1 MKNIDNVKFEWNNI
15 ECLDPKMVMDLINS
29 KTGMCLVKLKD
40 GDIRLA
46 HMLGSVDFVA
56 GLMRDEE
63 IRHTDSTTE
72 VSREWVKEFAEHEEF
87 ILYSTEYYEEY
98 GEYAG
103 STATVFDNVIEIALI
118 PDNPIIRAFTDW
130 LDF

>member
-1 MKNIDNVKFEWNNI
+1 MKNIDKVKFEWHNI
-15 ECLDPKMVMDLINS
+15 ECLDQKMITNLINS
-29 KTGMCLVKLKD
+29 KTGICLVKLRD

-46 HMLGSVDFVA
+46 HMLGSDDFVA
-56 GLMRDEE
+56 SLMRDEE
-63 IRHTDSTTE
+63 ISHTDSTTE
-72 VSREWVKEFAEHEEF
+72 VSREWVEKFAEHEEF
-87 ILYSTEYYEEY
+87 ILYSTKYYEEY

-103 STATVFDNVIEIALI
+103 SETTIFDNVIEIALI

>member
-1 MKNIDNVKFEWNNI
+1 MNIDNVEFEWHNI
-15 ECLDPKMVMDLINS
+15 ECLDPKMITNLINS
-29 KTGMCLVKLKD
+29 ETGICLVKLRD
-40 GDIRLA
+40 GNIRLA
-46 HMLGSVDFVA
+46 HMLGSVDFIA
-56 GLMRDEE
+56 SLFSDSGF
-63 IRHTDSTTE
+63 RHTDSTTE

-103 STATVFDNVIEIALI
+103 STTTVFDNVIEIALI